1 MDFIADFALSVSRL
15 IPSLLTGN
23 PLNYLKETI
32 MFYLF
37 ICCRNHY
44 IKIGF
49 FKSFEEADKQARFHS
64 ANCGDSILFE
74 VWHKQTVVS
83 QYVDAAL

>member
-1 MDFIADFALSVSRL
+1 
-15 IPSLLTGN
+15 
-23 PLNYLKETI
+23 

-44 IKIGF
+44 IKIG
-49 FKSFEEADKQARFHS
+49 KYQSFAMAEKEARFHS

-74 VWHKQTVVS
+74 IWHKQACVARYINES
-83 QYVDAAL
+83 L